1 MMTSFFLI
9 KIFCIHMT
17 DFSRKIK
24 KDNPVFVKRMPQHP
38 HSRFRRKQ
46 KLEFDNKTLSEI
58 PYINIDVPLDTKQAS
73 MPKNKIIDHIVKN
86 SSVDKDRYYI
96 EHEKGSI
103 TFKILLEG
111 SQQEDKDR
119 LIKLIFNM
127 KKN

>member
-1 MMTSFFLI
+1 MTE
-9 KIFCIHMT
+9 
-17 DFSRKIK
+17 FSRKIK
-24 KDNPVFVKRMPQHP
+24 KDNPVFVKRIPQHP
-38 HSRFRRKQ
+38 HSRLRRKQ
-46 KLEFDNKTLSEI
+46 KLEFDSKALSEI
-58 PYINIDVPLDTKQAS
+58 PYINIDVPLDTKEAS

-103 TFKILLEG
+103 TFKILED